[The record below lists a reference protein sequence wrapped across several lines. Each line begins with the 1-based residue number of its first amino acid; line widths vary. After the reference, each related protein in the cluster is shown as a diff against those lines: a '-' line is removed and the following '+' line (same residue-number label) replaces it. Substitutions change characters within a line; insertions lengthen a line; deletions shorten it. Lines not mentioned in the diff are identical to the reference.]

1 MFNGRINK
9 TNLSKMS
16 DNLKAL
22 ANKNDPSLSKHNR
35 FNTVIALV
43 KKFATENVYEMF
55 RNMIII
61 D

>member
-1 MFNGRINK
+1 
-9 TNLSKMS
+9 MS